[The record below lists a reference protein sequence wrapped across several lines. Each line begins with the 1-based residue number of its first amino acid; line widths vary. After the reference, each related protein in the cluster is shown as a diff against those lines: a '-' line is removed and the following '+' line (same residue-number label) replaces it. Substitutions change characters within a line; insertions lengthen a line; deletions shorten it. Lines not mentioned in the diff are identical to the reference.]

1 MSLAARQTI
10 CARLAGVAF
19 LTLAAGTS
27 AAWAET
33 ADPAPAPLTLG
44 QPEALPFSDA
54 ELQQALL
61 ARLLAPAGGAGLP
74 ATEVDPAGVG
84 AVTVHVG
91 SRSRVVA
98 VGNRNGVAAARVVAL
113 VIAELLT
120 TSDETPVDD
129 DISAAPPPARVA
141 PVPLPDA
148 AVTPDTPVAMIAS
161 AAPAPNQRTARQVS
175 VTAGASKGTNNQEDL
190 TGTLD
195 VDLVVPLGHGR
206 LRLVPSAGLALMPT
220 RHVGM
225 VDEVSFDAVAAR
237 GLVGASV
244 GPVDVLSGPVFAAYS
259 IGGATPHAGVLLG
272 AEAMA
277 RVTAH
282 LSNRLRLLVAARV
295 DGFANRVR
303 IFFTDATAYA
313 TPRVGIGIGVGLAW
327 DWAS

>member
-1 MSLAARQTI
+1 LAARQTI
-10 CARLAGVAF
+10 CARLAGVVFVA
-19 LTLAAGTS
+19 LAAATS
-27 AAWAET
+27 PAWAET
-33 ADPAPAPLTLG
+33 AVPAPAPVTLV

-61 ARLLAPAGGAGLP
+61 ARLLAPAGRAELP
-74 ATEVDPAGVG
+74 ATEVDPAGAG

-91 SRSRVVA
+91 GRSRVVA

-120 TSDETPVDD
+120 TAAAPPADD
-129 DISAAPPPARVA
+129 DIPAAASPARVA
-141 PVPLPDA
+141 PAPLS
-148 AVTPDTPVAMIAS
+148 AVAVAPDTPVAVIAS
-161 AAPAPNQRTARQVS
+161 AAPAPNQRAARQVS

-190 TGTLD
+190 AGTLD
-195 VDLVVPLGHGR
+195 IDLLVPLGHGR

-220 RHVGM
+220 RHAGT

-237 GLVGASV
+237 GLVGASF
-244 GPVDVLSGPVFAAYS
+244 GPVDVLSGPVFSAYS

-277 RVTAH
+277 RVTAP

-303 IFFTDATAYA
+303 VSFADATAYA

-327 DWAS
+327 EWAS